1 MTYFIQFSW
10 SVQSFKRF
18 SKKSAFYK
26 VLQAML
32 STMQNIRLCLN
43 YQSIIDKFQI
53 IEEKNS
59 KSLGTH
65 RKIFKKNFL
74 STVCISV
81 YSSYLEWFYI
91 NAWEWIFF
99 SFCLTRKYNFDI
111 QLKIY
116 VIFIPSV
123 LPPILPILYQI
134 GKNMES
140 WEVWNNKKKDC
151 LMAECILYD
160 LVLLQ

>member
-1 MTYFIQFSW
+1 MTISSNSLGLYNLLNSFPKYRHFIKYYRLCYPQCKMSDY
-10 SVQSFKRF
+10 VQITS
-18 SKKSAFYK
+18 
-26 VLQAML
+26 QL
-32 STMQNIRLCLN
+32 STSFRKL
-43 YQSIIDKFQI
+43 KK
-53 IEEKNS
+53 KNS

-81 YSSYLEWFYI
+81 YSSYLEWFYF
-91 NAWEWIFF
+91 NAREWIFF
-99 SFCLTRKYNFDI
+99 FFCLTRKYNFDI

-134 GKNMES
+134 GKNTES

-151 LMAECILYD
+151 LMAECIFKW
-160 LVLLQ
+160 